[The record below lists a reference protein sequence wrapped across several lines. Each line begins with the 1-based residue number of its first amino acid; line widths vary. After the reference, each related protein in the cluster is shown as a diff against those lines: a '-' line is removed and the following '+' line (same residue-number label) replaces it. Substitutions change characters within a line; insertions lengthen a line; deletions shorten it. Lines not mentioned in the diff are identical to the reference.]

1 MPFGHGTDRK
11 RLLYEKLRAFVAT
24 TDKSEDV
31 NATSDVDSTRH
42 PTFLKSF
49 RIYIYIYLTKC
60 EKESVTLGRF
70 IPFLSLD
77 LLDRATRFA
86 SNFVRRFS
94 PRRNSE
100 LLVSLL
106 IPFYILE

>member
-1 MPFGHGTDRK
+1 M
-11 RLLYEKLRAFVAT
+11 AT

-42 PTFLKSF
+42 LTFLKSF

-60 EKESVTLGRF
+60 KKESVTLGRF

-77 LLDRATRFA
+77 LLDRAIRFA

-94 PRRNSE
+94 PCRNSQ

>member
-1 MPFGHGTDRK
+1 M
-11 RLLYEKLRAFVAT
+11 AT

-42 PTFLKSF
+42 LTFLKSF
-49 RIYIYIYLTKC
+49 RIYIYLTKC
-60 EKESVTLGRF
+60 EKESVMLGRF

-94 PRRNSE
+94 PCRNSQ